1 MIVIYKAIHNLQGG
15 NLREFFVRNNH
26 NYNLRAESEMLLPN
40 INSVSYF
47 GSVTLFPGTCA
58 IAHSR
63 AGKNASKF
71 TSAIYHTREIILF
84 SLFFLLLLFISR
96 KENFLSKNFSLNIMY
111 RKLKT

>member
-1 MIVIYKAIHNLQGG
+1 MIVIYKAIRNLQGG

-84 SLFFLLLLFISR
+84 SLFFCCYYLFPVR
-96 KENFLSKNFSLNIMY
+96 KIFY
-111 RKLKT
+111 RRIFH